1 MGIFSSITTSL
12 SLEEKKLDSILKQAA
27 KDASVKLIPTEDKG
41 VYEVD
46 VTLAN
51 GKPISYYGKL
61 RYIYGFEDDE
71 PYVNV
76 WFASNAFEN
85 KEIHDSTIKDLVEW
99 RRNEYGNQY
108 NIIYGDCDENGICF
122 VIIED
127 GCFSKIPAI
136 PDKHDSL
143 NYADIQ
149 EKAGE
154 AEAERKFIGFL
165 TQKISGYTSVMIK
178 SLEYS
183 LGSGHNWPCKKE
195 EHDKNNEVAN
205 EVANKV
211 AQGTRAAAGMLSS
224 AFDKMT
230 KKIAYP
236 STMKRILAE
245 AVKQVNWELTPQE
258 EKNAFQIGNF
268 AEGCFFLKY
277 STDSKNPSVDIE
289 FISREFENS
298 EKTKEM
304 GNTIENSGLLK
315 YFKAYVN
322 GDNTILFRKTIAIQ
336 NIDDEQ
342 TAASNIKDGIETLI
356 IAVSDIKNKWQRWPT
371 YAEVVARHREQAA
384 RKAAEERERKAKAAA
399 ARKAKEAERREKMIA
414 QCKLN
419 VAKLRVRVAECEA
432 QCNSHRG
439 DDYYIGQRDRAKTDL
454 AKEEYKLQRLE
465 AGEDLTYFI

>member
-12 SLEEKKLDSILKQAA
+12 SPEEKKLDSILKQAA

-154 AEAERKFIGFL
+154 AEAERKFIEFL

-195 EHDKNNEVAN
+195 EHDKNN

-258 EKNAFQIGNF
+258 EKNAFQIGDF

-315 YFKAYVN
+315 NFKAYVN

-342 TAASNIKDGIETLI
+342 TAASNIKYGIETLI